1 MALAYALGA
10 PASTAAGGDQGD
22 DQLGKGCVLRPLY
35 AGDARQRP
43 RWQETAVECYRRS
56 GRVGWAWLD
65 LNQRPHHQLN
75 AGNRCAD
82 SRFARLR
89 PTVGAKGMRS
99 ISPLVCVLLPW
110 HRHRLAGGAHAP
122 MVSLL

>member
-56 GRVGWAWLD
+56 GRVWWAWLD
-65 LNQRPHHQLN
+65 LNQRPHPESKMPEGRRHLALGGH
-75 AGNRCAD
+75 AGSMG
-82 SRFARLR
+82 SRVTLW
-89 PTVGAKGMRS
+89 PSRS
-99 ISPLVCVLLPW
+99 SW
-110 HRHRLAGGAHAP
+110 RT
-122 MVSLL
+122 S